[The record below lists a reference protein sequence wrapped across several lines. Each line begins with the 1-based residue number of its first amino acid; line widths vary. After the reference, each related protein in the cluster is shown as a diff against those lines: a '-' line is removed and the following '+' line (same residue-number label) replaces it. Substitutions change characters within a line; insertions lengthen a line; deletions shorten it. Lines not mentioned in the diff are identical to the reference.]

1 MSTQRGQR
9 GEQAARR
16 YLQRHGYHIL
26 AQNVRLGRGELDII
40 ASKNEVL
47 AFIEVKYYKKRD
59 DALLAVHRD
68 KRRRLIQAASLW
80 LRQHSEYAS
89 ACCRFDVMIVTNRRQ
104 PWPAMQI
111 EHITDAFRLH

>member
-16 YLQRHGYHIL
+16 YLQRRGYHIL
-26 AQNVRLGRGELDII
+26 AQNVRLGRGEIDII

-47 AFIEVKYYKKRD
+47 AFIEVKYYKKRN

-80 LRQHSEYAS
+80 LRQHREYSDAR
-89 ACCRFDVMIVTNRRQ
+89 CRFDVVLVTDRQ
-104 PWPAMQI
+104 PSWPAMQL
-111 EHITDAFRLH
+111 EHIPDAFRLH